1 MSTFQ
6 LQIAFGLLSR
16 SRPILRLVRPVIST
30 KDVVLADGNGFVD
43 PPRGDTPYAPTRCRQ
58 TRMQPRKSGMTGLCR
73 GMTYGLQTRMVAP

>member
-58 TRMQPRKSGMTGLCR
+58 TRMQPRQFGMTGGRR
-73 GMTYGLQTRMVAP
+73 GTTPRPQSRVAAR